1 MKTKEYDRVRLLQD
15 MEGDFGEHIP
25 AGTEGA
31 IIECFTSPE
40 GYIIDV
46 WIPDAN
52 ENSGFRYGCVTVVPE
67 QFEVVSEYQSPASD

>member
-40 GYIIDV
+40 G
-46 WIPDAN
+46 
-52 ENSGFRYGCVTVVPE
+52 
-67 QFEVVSEYQSPASD
+67 